1 MKFDAI
7 VDRIEGD
14 KVILLPSSSN
24 ERVEFPINLLP
35 RKIKEGDVLNMSF
48 EVDYEATERA
58 KKEAKDILDKLLG
71 GQQ

>member
-7 VDRIEGD
+7 VDRIEGN

-35 RKIKEGDVLNMSF
+35 RQIKEGDVLNMSF
-48 EVDYEATERA
+48 AVDHVATERA
-58 KKEAKDILDKLLG
+58 QREAKEILDKLFS
-71 GQQ
+71 GQ